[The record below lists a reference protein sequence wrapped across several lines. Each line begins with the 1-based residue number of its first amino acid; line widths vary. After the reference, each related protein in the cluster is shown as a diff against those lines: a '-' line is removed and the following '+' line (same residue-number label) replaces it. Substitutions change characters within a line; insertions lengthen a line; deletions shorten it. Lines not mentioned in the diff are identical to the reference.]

1 MTNFNKAWE
10 RERQRINKYV
20 GGESQMS
27 SNSPPIWINKEKRE
41 GEDEVKKSVQ
51 RRYRPRRPR
60 AVEETPLLL
69 LLFLSLSLSQA
80 HSIANIA
87 RNQKPKTPRSP
98 RRSAFETYDGFM
110 VKNNLSSLKQWKV
123 RQKEEKSKNQSTKHA
138 KNFDSRVCFSH
149 RYAVDHWR

>member
-1 MTNFNKAWE
+1 MARE
-10 RERQRINKYV
+10 RERETERINKNV

-27 SNSPPIWINKEKRE
+27 SNSPPIWINKAKRE
-41 GEDEVKKSVQ
+41 GEEEVKKGVQ

-60 AVEETPLLL
+60 AH
-69 LLFLSLSLSQA
+69 SLSQA
-80 HSIANIA
+80 HSMANIA

-123 RQKEEKSKNQSTKHA
+123 RQKEKKSKKPKHKTRKEFWQSSVLLA
-138 KNFDSRVCFSH
+138 QIRCRPLEGEEGFI
-149 RYAVDHWR
+149 